1 MGPHGVRGPS
11 AVLRALR
18 ALRCSRLASIS
29 FLSLRCL
36 AVSLT
41 RVGSP
46 AGLSLTG
53 VGSPTGHGDSPAGHG
68 DSPTTGHG
76 TAPFGHDRAQT
87 QPSESFCTL
96 CVCACRA
103 CAGTLRSAASAKRG
117 FMEMPYWA
125 KYAEI
130 IGGRRPG
137 AGDIV
142 LSPPTILELRWQAI
156 ASQSAF
162 RPLHGVYLLSQSS
175 QHRSGECSQWAPR
188 RLCHRRASRSAP
200 IPMARALRARAPAAS
215 LIAASRSAF
224 RARRRGRCA
233 PCAAQ
238 GSRWLPSPPR
248 ATRSAPMAWAR
259 CAPGR
264 LRQPGRGLALRARRR
279 WRGRACRRRA
289 TKRSPRPRHLAG
301 PGVDAATA
309 SEPRHA
315 WGPVEDVTARR
326 EPHRTAQVRRSSDQR
341 TACGANHLVEG
352 GKLCTS
358 TKQAGCLIPDLL
370 DLRVHERL
378 GWL

>member
-1 MGPHGVRGPS
+1 
-11 AVLRALR
+11 
-18 ALRCSRLASIS
+18 
-29 FLSLRCL
+29 
-36 AVSLT
+36 
-41 RVGSP
+41 
-46 AGLSLTG
+46 
-53 VGSPTGHGDSPAGHG
+53 
-68 DSPTTGHG
+68 
-76 TAPFGHDRAQT
+76 
-87 QPSESFCTL
+87 
-96 CVCACRA
+96 
-103 CAGTLRSAASAKRG
+103 
-117 FMEMPYWA
+117 
-125 KYAEI
+125 
-130 IGGRRPG
+130 
-137 AGDIV
+137 
-142 LSPPTILELRWQAI
+142 
-156 ASQSAF
+156 
-162 RPLHGVYLLSQSS
+162 
-175 QHRSGECSQWAPR
+175 
-188 RLCHRRASRSAP
+188 
-200 IPMARALRARAPAAS
+200 MARALRARAPAAS

-264 LRQPGRGLALRARRR
+264 LRQPGRGPALRARRR

-378 GWL
+378 GWLECYPASIFDTYAATAKRTTRSRMIMTFASVCEWSNTCRVDAQRLRLKPRDRLTTENVPCTRQPRTRKGWGARASDSIVPRSEMARRRARGTLSRGEHLAQVQRKSRAVA